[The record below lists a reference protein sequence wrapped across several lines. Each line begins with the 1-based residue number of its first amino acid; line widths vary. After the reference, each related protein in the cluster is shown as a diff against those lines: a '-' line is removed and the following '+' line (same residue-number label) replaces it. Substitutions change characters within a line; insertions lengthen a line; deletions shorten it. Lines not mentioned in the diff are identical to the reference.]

1 MTSRGV
7 VIRTTQ
13 LPAQAPA
20 TTSRD
25 SVIKPPSPDG
35 GLGGGGQ
42 ELYREQGVLDCVLR
56 STDDGFLLEQE
67 LRFRM
72 GQLRLSGAK
81 EGSKL

>member
-35 GLGGGGQ
+35 GLGGGARVVQ
-42 ELYREQGVLDCVLR
+42 R
-56 STDDGFLLEQE
+56 
-67 LRFRM
+67 
-72 GQLRLSGAK
+72 A
-81 EGSKL
+81 GSFGLCPEING

>member
-25 SVIKPPSPDG
+25 SVIKPPSPDKG
-35 GLGGGGQ
+35 WGGGQ

-81 EGSKL
+81 EGSEL